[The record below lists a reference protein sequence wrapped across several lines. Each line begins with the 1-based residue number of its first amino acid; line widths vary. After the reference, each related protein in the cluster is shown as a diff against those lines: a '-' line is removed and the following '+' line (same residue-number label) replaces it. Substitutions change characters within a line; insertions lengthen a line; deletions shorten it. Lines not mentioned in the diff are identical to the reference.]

1 MAAWG
6 LPENQRWKNNMM
18 TFRQDKDEKSS
29 YEKMVWGKKF
39 IFKSSM
45 SIQKEIGNKCRKLL
59 QKKGPYRR

>member
-29 YEKMVWGKKF
+29 YEKMVCGK
-39 IFKSSM
+39 SM
-45 SIQKEIGNKCRKLL
+45 SIQKKKLEINAENFA
-59 QKKGPYRR
+59 KKGPISALMPP